1 MKKIVVN
8 PDLPFVVVLVESN
21 TFFYAHDVEKFC
33 KGTVLITENHDRSET
48 VVSAL
53 QEVINSLKKKQSKG
67 SLTVRL
73 FKILL
78 KTLRRY
84 R

>member
-1 MKKIVVN
+1 MKKIVVDPN
-8 PDLPFVVVLVESN
+8 LPFVVVLIESN
-21 TFFYAHDVEKFC
+21 ALFYAHDVEKFC
-33 KGTVLITENHDRSET
+33 KGTVLIADHNDKSET
-48 VVSAL
+48 VATAL
-53 QEVINSLKKKQSKG
+53 QETISLLKRKQHKSNF
-67 SLTVRL
+67 LMRL